1 MELVKLNPN
10 DLVTIAENWMLV
22 RTTLAASSVD
32 SNEDSVPSPA
42 FGVRVRQ
49 QEKIVYYAWSLYGT
63 PLKAPLSA
71 ANSDTTPIIILKEV
85 SSELEAYL
93 TWFEFG
99 ARQQAGH
106 MHESEWIALLKVLY
120 ERFQFDFLNQPLPKQ
135 IQKALE
141 INGLAGHL
149 GALINRSKLK
159 FFSLAEL
166 RFFYQKK
173 WDPNSFET
181 VELLDSSTRQ
191 LYFACLEKLQ
201 CSMQAAKEI
210 LQHTCLI
217 ARKSELKLIN
227 RLLTNSEA
235 KPADDF
241 RRLLAATANPELTA
255 MSHTRLERLRAL
267 KVPPRTSVFGDP
279 SFENDVIKITFQP
292 RNIADFDSF
301 KDWVNS
307 ESTRER
313 LKMLI
318 EIYQ

>member
-1 MELVKLNPN
+1 MELVNLKPQ
-10 DLVTIAENWMLV
+10 DIFSIAEDWMFV
-22 RTTLAASSVD
+22 RSFAALGGISP
-32 SNEDSVPSPA
+32 NEGLERNPV
-42 FGVRVRQ
+42 FGVSVRQ
-49 QEKIVYYAWSLYGT
+49 QERTVYYTWSLNGR
-63 PLKAPLSA
+63 PLLPSG
-71 ANSDTTPIIILKEV
+71 SDAIQVILLKEV
-85 SSELEAYL
+85 PSELEAYL
-93 TWFEFG
+93 TWFEFS

-106 MHESEWIALLKVLY
+106 MHESEWIALLKVLH

-135 IQKALE
+135 VQQALE
-141 INGLAGHL
+141 WNGLAGHL

-159 FFSLAEL
+159 FFSLTEL
-166 RFFYQKK
+166 RFFYEKK
-173 WDPNSFET
+173 WDPNNFET
-181 VELLDSSTRQ
+181 VELLDGLTRQ
-191 LYFACLEKLQ
+191 RYFECIEKLQ

-210 LQHTCLI
+210 LQHTCVI
-217 ARKSELKLIN
+217 ARKSDLKLIN
-227 RLLTNSEA
+227 RLLTEA
-235 KPADDF
+235 KTADDL

-301 KDWVNS
+301 KDWINN